1 MTSSI
6 SLPKQFRFEVSG
18 SYDRGSNL
26 GMFERRPFGRVD
38 AGIQKRISDGRG
50 TIRLSANDIFHTDVW
65 QFDMFDRQANIDSF
79 WKYDWHN
86 RNIMLTFTW
95 NFGNRSL
102 RDLDLTTGSAEEQ
115 ERL

>member
-38 AGIQKRISDGRG
+38 AGIQKRISDARG
-50 TIRLSANDIFHTDVW
+50 TIRLSANDIFHRDVW